1 MALQEDDY
9 VRNLIAPAGVMRH
22 STFFDRVTDRGVEQ
36 ILSCVYRSAKTVHLS
51 LNLDLRLNGE
61 GKQVCMMGKSAGF
74 YLCIMGWKVTFCIN
88 FYSYFLSVIFF

>member
-36 ILSCVYRSAKTVHLS
+36 FLYVFTELQKQSVYL
-51 LNLDLRLNGE
+51 
-61 GKQVCMMGKSAGF
+61 
-74 YLCIMGWKVTFCIN
+74 
-88 FYSYFLSVIFF
+88 